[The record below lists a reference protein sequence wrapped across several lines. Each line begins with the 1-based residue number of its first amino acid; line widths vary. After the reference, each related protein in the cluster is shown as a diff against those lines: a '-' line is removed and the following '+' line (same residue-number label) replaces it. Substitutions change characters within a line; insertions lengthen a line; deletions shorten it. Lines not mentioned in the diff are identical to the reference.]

1 MNKRYDYEK
10 VFIHETSYIDNNVSI
25 GQGTKIWHYSHVLSN
40 CKIGENCSFG
50 QNVMIGP
57 KVNIGNNV
65 KIQNN
70 VSVYEGL
77 TLEDGVF
84 CGPSCVFTNV
94 SNPRSKII
102 RKGEYKKTL
111 VKRGATLGANCTI
124 ICGITIGEF
133 AFIGAGAVVSKDVP
147 AYALVAGVPATQVG
161 WMSQYGEKLNL
172 PLSGNAKAI
181 CKHTGQ
187 KYQLKDSQINL
198 ID

>member
-1 MNKRYDYEK
+1 MNKKYDFEN
-10 VFIHETSYIDNNVSI
+10 VFVHETSYIDNNVSI
-25 GQGTKIWHYSHVLSN
+25 GQGTKIWHFSNVLN
-40 CKIGENCSFG
+40 DCKIGENCSFG

-57 KVNIGNNV
+57 KVTIGNNV

-94 SNPRSKII
+94 SNPRSTII
-102 RKGEYKKTL
+102 RKDKYKKTL
-111 VKRGATLGANCTI
+111 VRRGATLGANCTI

-147 AYALVAGVPATQVG
+147 GYALMVGVPATQVG
-161 WMSQYGEKLNL
+161 WISEFGDKLNL
-172 PLSGNAKAI
+172 PLTGNGETI
-181 CKHTGQ
+181 CKNTGQ
-187 KYQLKDSQINL
+187 KYLLKDSKVYL
-198 ID
+198 LD